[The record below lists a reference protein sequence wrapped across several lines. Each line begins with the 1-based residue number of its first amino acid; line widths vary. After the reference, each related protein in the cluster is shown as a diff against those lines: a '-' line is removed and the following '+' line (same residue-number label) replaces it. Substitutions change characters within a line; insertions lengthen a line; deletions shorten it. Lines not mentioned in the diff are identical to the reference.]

1 MTQEKQSSGST
12 DPAVGA
18 RPHGKPSPL
27 QNPAADSASAPT
39 ESLHLRPTTLRPS
52 TFRGMAWRRYR
63 QHVPAMISSV
73 VLLILLL
80 AALFSAQI
88 TGGCDP
94 YASNL
99 QNFRAAPSAEFPLGT
114 DTLGR
119 DVFCRLIYA
128 SRVSLSV
135 GLVAVS
141 IYLVIGTALGLMAG
155 YMGGVV
161 DSAIMRLSDVILS
174 FPLLMLIIV
183 IVSVIGP
190 SIYNVML
197 VIGLLGWP
205 PVCRLV
211 RANVLS
217 IKQKEFVTAAHA
229 AGVTGVRI
237 SLRHIL
243 PNTLS
248 EVVVAGTF
256 GVAAAILTEAG
267 LSFLGLGVQPPMAS
281 WGNMLIDAQSLTIL
295 ESMPWLW
302 LPPGLMIALS
312 VLSINFIG
320 DGLRDA
326 LDPRGMDD

>member
-1 MTQEKQSSGST
+1 MTLDKDKAST
-12 DPAVGA
+12 SHPTASPARSLDLVA
-18 RPHGKPSPL
+18 LSAKPL
-27 QNPAADSASAPT
+27 TWRA
-39 ESLHLRPTTLRPS
+39 LV
-52 TFRGMAWRRYR
+52 WRRYKR
-63 QHVPAMISSV
+63 HVPAMISSG
-73 VLLILLL
+73 VLLILI
-80 AALFSAQI
+80 AVAIFAPQV
-88 TGGCDP
+88 TRGRDP
-94 YASNL
+94 YVSHL
-99 QNFRAAPSAEFPLGT
+99 KNFRAAPAADFPLGT

-119 DVFCRLIYA
+119 DVFCRLVYA

-141 IYLVIGTALGLMAG
+141 IYLAIGTVLGIIAG
-155 YMGGVV
+155 YVGGTV
-161 DSAIMRLSDVILS
+161 DSSIMRLSDVILS

-190 SIYNVML
+190 SIYNVMV

-211 RANVLS
+211 RGNVLS
-217 IKQKEFVTAAHA
+217 LREQEFIIAARA
-229 AGVTGVRI
+229 VGVKDLRVAF
-237 SLRHIL
+237 RHIL
-243 PNTLS
+243 PNTMA
-248 EVVVAGTF
+248 EVIVAGTF
-256 GVAAAILTEAG
+256 GVAGAILTEAG

-302 LPPGLMIALS
+302 VPPGLMIALS

-326 LDPRGMDD
+326 LDPRGLPG